1 MVMVRPWK
9 LPSATSLSALSGAPA
24 LDIRDPG
31 ALGGREDDR
40 QRMLGVR
47 DVRILGGDELRRG

>member
-1 MVMVRPWK
+1 MVMARQWK
-9 LPSATSLSALSGAPA
+9 LPFATTISALPGAPA